1 MYVHD
6 IKMYPTRLFFAL
18 LRRATGGEE
27 MFLPPITCEEWDEV
41 FILAK
46 QQALVGIVFRAIE
59 KLPVECRP
67 YRELL
72 LKWWSIAEQIKR
84 RSQLLYE
91 TAWQVE
97 QRFAK
102 DGFRGTILK
111 GVGIA
116 TLYPEP
122 LYRTPGDIDIWLDAE
137 REDILAYVLKYKENP
152 FVIYHHVDFVEVN
165 GVSIEVHFTPSYF
178 SDFRTNNRFQ
188 QYVREQRPLQMEHT
202 TVLDGVGE
210 VHTPTLAFNRVYVL
224 SHIYRHL
231 FDEGVGLRQLLDYY
245 YVLCQG
251 FTGEEREETMRVLR
265 HLKMKRFVAA
275 VMWVLKEV
283 FGMEERYM
291 LTAPNEKDG
300 RFLLDEIMIAGN
312 FGHHDPRII
321 RSKDERLFTRFVRRT
336 VRNLRFLRSY
346 PSEVIGSPIFKI
358 WQRVWM
364 LKWN

>member
-1 MYVHD
+1 MN
-6 IKMYPTRLFFAL
+6 PTELFFSL
-18 LRRATGGEE
+18 LRRATGSRDVI
-27 MFLPPITCEEWDEV
+27 PTTISAKEWDEV
-41 FILAK
+41 FELAK
-46 QQALVGIVFRAIE
+46 QQALVGIIFCAIE
-59 KLPVECRP
+59 KLDPAQRP
-67 YRELL
+67 PRQML
-72 LKWWSIAEQIKR
+72 LKWWSIAEQIKQ
-84 RSQLLYE
+84 RSQLLNE

-97 QRFAK
+97 QCFAK

-111 GVGIA
+111 GVGLA
-116 TLYPEP
+116 ALYPEP

-137 REDILAYVLKYKENP
+137 REDIVAYVRKHKENP

-165 GVSIEVHFTPSYF
+165 GVNIEVHFTPSYF

-188 QYVREQRPLQMEHT
+188 QYVREQRPLQIGHT
-202 TVLDGVGE
+202 TALDGVGE

-251 FTGEEREETMRVLR
+251 FTDEEREETMRVLR

-358 WQRVWM
+358 WQRAWM

>member
-1 MYVHD
+1 MDPSV
-6 IKMYPTRLFFAL
+6 LFFSL
-18 LRRATGGEE
+18 LRSVTD
-27 MFLPPITCEEWDEV
+27 CEEVMPIPIITRENWEGV
-41 FILAK
+41 FELAK

-59 KLPVECRP
+59 KLPAKCRP
-67 YRELL
+67 PRELL
-72 LKWWSIAEQIKR
+72 LQWYALTEQIKR
-84 RSQLLYE
+84 RSQQLNE
-91 TAWQVE
+91 TARMVE

-102 DGFRGTILK
+102 DGLSGTILK

-116 TLYPEP
+116 ALYPEP

-137 REDILAYVLKYKENP
+137 REDIVAYVRKHKENP

-188 QYVREQRPLQMEHT
+188 QYVREQRSLQMEHT

-245 YVLCQG
+245 YVLRQG

-275 VMWVLKEV
+275 VMWVLREV
-283 FGMEERYM
+283 FSMEERYM

-321 RSKDERLFTRFVRRT
+321 RSKNESLFVRFVRRT
-336 VRNLRFLRSY
+336 IRNLRFLSSY
-346 PSEVIGSPIFKI
+346 PSEVIGNPIFKI
-358 WQRVWM
+358 WQRIWM
-364 LKWN
+364 LKYN

>member
-1 MYVHD
+1 MS
-6 IKMYPTRLFFAL
+6 PTELFFSL
-18 LRRATGGEE
+18 LRRATGSKDVI
-27 MFLPPITCEEWDEV
+27 PATISAKEWDEV
-41 FILAK
+41 FELAK
-46 QQALVGIVFRAIE
+46 RQALVGIIFCAIE
-59 KLPVECRP
+59 KLDPAQRP
-67 YRELL
+67 PRQML
-72 LKWWSIAEQIKR
+72 LKWWSIAEQIKQ
-84 RSQLLYE
+84 RSQLLKE
-91 TAWQVE
+91 TARQVE
-97 QRFAK
+97 LRFAK

-111 GVGIA
+111 GVGMA
-116 TLYPEP
+116 ALYPEP

-137 REDILAYVLKYKENP
+137 REDIVAYVRKHKENP

-165 GVSIEVHFTPSYF
+165 GVNIEVHFTPSYF

-188 QYVREQRPLQMEHT
+188 QYVRELRPLQMEHT

-265 HLKMKRFVAA
+265 HLKMKRFAAA

-358 WQRVWM
+358 WQRAWM

>member
-1 MYVHD
+1 MS
-6 IKMYPTRLFFAL
+6 PTELFFSL
-18 LRRATGGEE
+18 LRRATGSRDVI
-27 MFLPPITCEEWDEV
+27 PTTISAKEWDEV
-41 FILAK
+41 FELAK
-46 QQALVGIVFRAIE
+46 QQALVGIIFCAIE
-59 KLPVECRP
+59 KLDPAQRP
-67 YRELL
+67 PRQML
-72 LKWWSIAEQIKR
+72 LKWWSIAEQIKQ
-84 RSQLLYE
+84 RSQLLKE
-91 TAWQVE
+91 TARQVE
-97 QRFAK
+97 QCFAK

-111 GVGIA
+111 GVGMA
-116 TLYPEP
+116 ALYPEP

-137 REDILAYVLKYKENP
+137 REDIVTYVRKHKENP

-188 QYVREQRPLQMEHT
+188 QYVREQRLLQMEHT

-251 FTGEEREETMRVLR
+251 FTDEEREETMRVLR

-283 FGMEERYM
+283 FGMEERYV

-336 VRNLRFLRSY
+336 VHNLRFLRSY

-358 WQRVWM
+358 WQRAWM

>member
-1 MYVHD
+1 MS
-6 IKMYPTRLFFAL
+6 PTELFFSL
-18 LRRATGGEE
+18 LRRATGSRDVI
-27 MFLPPITCEEWDEV
+27 PTTISAKEWDEV
-41 FILAK
+41 FELAK
-46 QQALVGIVFRAIE
+46 QQALVGIIFCAIE
-59 KLPVECRP
+59 KLDPAQRP
-67 YRELL
+67 PRQML
-72 LKWWSIAEQIKR
+72 LKWWSIAEQIKQ
-84 RSQLLYE
+84 RSQLLKE
-91 TAWQVE
+91 TARQVE
-97 QRFAK
+97 QCFAK

-111 GVGIA
+111 GVGMA
-116 TLYPEP
+116 ALYPEP

-137 REDILAYVLKYKENP
+137 REDIVAYVRKHKQNP

-188 QYVREQRPLQMEHT
+188 QYVREQRLLQMEHT

-245 YVLCQG
+245 YVLRLG

-283 FGMEERYM
+283 FGMEERYV

-358 WQRVWM
+358 WQRAWM

>member
-1 MYVHD
+1 MN
-6 IKMYPTRLFFAL
+6 PTELFFSL
-18 LRRATGGEE
+18 LHRATGSKDVI
-27 MFLPPITCEEWDEV
+27 PATISAKEWDEV
-41 FILAK
+41 FELAK
-46 QQALVGIVFRAIE
+46 QQALVGIVFCAIE
-59 KLPVECRP
+59 KLDPAQRP
-67 YRELL
+67 PRQQL
-72 LKWWSIAEQIKR
+72 LKWWSIAEQIKQ
-84 RSQLLYE
+84 RSQLLKE
-91 TAWQVE
+91 TARQVE
-97 QRFAK
+97 QCFAK

-111 GVGIA
+111 GVGLA
-116 TLYPEP
+116 ALYPEP

-137 REDILAYVLKYKENP
+137 REDIVTYVRKHKENP

-188 QYVREQRPLQMEHT
+188 QYVREQRLLQMEHT

-251 FTGEEREETMRVLR
+251 FTDEEREETMRVLR

-358 WQRVWM
+358 WQRAWM

>member
-1 MYVHD
+1 MN
-6 IKMYPTRLFFAL
+6 PTRLFFAL
-18 LRRATGGEE
+18 LRRVTEGEE
-27 MFLPPITCEEWDEV
+27 ISPTLITNEEWNEV
-41 FILAK
+41 FDLAK
-46 QQALVGIVFRAIE
+46 RQAVAGVVFLAIE
-59 KLPVECRP
+59 KLPTQCRP
-67 YRELL
+67 PRELL
-72 LKWWSIAEQIKR
+72 LQWWALTEQIKQR
-84 RSQLLYE
+84 NLQLNE
-91 TAWQVE
+91 TARIVE
-97 QRFAK
+97 KRFSK

-111 GVGIA
+111 GVGMA
-116 TLYPEP
+116 ALYPEP

-137 REDILAYVLKYKENP
+137 REDIVAYVRKHKENP

-188 QYVREQRPLQMEHT
+188 QYVREQRLLQMEHT

-251 FTGEEREETMRVLR
+251 FTGEEREETMRVLC
-265 HLKMKRFVAA
+265 HLKMKRFAAA

-283 FGMEERYM
+283 FGLQEQYM

-312 FGHHDPRII
+312 FGHHDPRVI

-358 WQRVWM
+358 WQRAWM

>member
-1 MYVHD
+1 MASGAVSG
-6 IKMYPTRLFFAL
+6 
-18 LRRATGGEE
+18 RAG
-27 MFLPPITCEEWDEV
+27 L
-41 FILAK
+41 
-46 QQALVGIVFRAIE
+46 Q
-59 KLPVECRP
+59 
-67 YRELL
+67 
-72 LKWWSIAEQIKR
+72 
-84 RSQLLYE
+84 
-91 TAWQVE
+91 
-97 QRFAK
+97 
-102 DGFRGTILK
+102 
-111 GVGIA
+111 
-116 TLYPEP
+116 TLYLPGSAP
-122 LYRTPGDIDIWLDAE
+122 LGRFSEHHPAGRRGIIDIWLDAE
-137 REDILAYVLKYKENP
+137 REDIVAYVRKHKQNP

-188 QYVREQRPLQMEHT
+188 QYVREQRLLQMEHT

-245 YVLCQG
+245 YVLRLG

-283 FGMEERYM
+283 FGMEERYV

-358 WQRVWM
+358 WQRAWM

>member
-1 MYVHD
+1 MN
-6 IKMYPTRLFFAL
+6 TTELFFSL
-18 LRRATGGEE
+18 LRSAIGREE
-27 MFLPPITCEEWDEV
+27 VISNPITAKEWEEV
-41 FILAK
+41 FELAK
-46 QQALVGIVFRAIE
+46 QQALVGITFLAVE
-59 KLPVECRP
+59 KLSPDCRP
-67 YRELL
+67 PRELL
-72 LKWWSIAEQIKR
+72 LKWWSLTEQIKR
-84 RSQLLYE
+84 RSQHLNETVLL
-91 TAWQVE
+91 VE
-97 QRFAK
+97 RQFAK
-102 DGFRGTILK
+102 DGLRGTILK

-116 TLYPEP
+116 ALYPEP

-137 REDILAYVLKYKENP
+137 RDEIVTYVRKHKEKP

-178 SDFRTNNRFQ
+178 SDFQTNNRFQ
-188 QYVREQRPLQMEHT
+188 QYVREQRPLQMEHVT
-202 TVLDGVGE
+202 MLEGVGE

-245 YVLCQG
+245 YVLRQG
-251 FTGEEREETMRVLR
+251 FTEEEREETVGVLCR
-265 HLKMKRFVAA
+265 LKMKRFAA
-275 VMWVLKEV
+275 SVMWVLKEV

-291 LTAPNEKDG
+291 LVAPNEKEG

-321 RSKDERLFTRFVRRT
+321 RSKDERLFIRFVRRT

-358 WQRVWM
+358 WQRIWM
-364 LKWN
+364 LKYN